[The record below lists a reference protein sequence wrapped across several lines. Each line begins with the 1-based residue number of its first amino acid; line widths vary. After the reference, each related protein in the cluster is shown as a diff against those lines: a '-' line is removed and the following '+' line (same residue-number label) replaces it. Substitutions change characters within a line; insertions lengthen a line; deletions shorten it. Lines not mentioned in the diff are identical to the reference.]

1 MGIILTIIG
10 IIVIGTLAF
19 ILIGI
24 LGWGINILG
33 YIGGF
38 LGAGVAGCVGCL
50 IKVLFVIFAFYL
62 AMAILS

>member
-10 IIVIGTLAF
+10 FIVIGIVLF
-19 ILIGI
+19 VLIGI

-50 IKVLFVIFAFYL
+50 VKILFAIFAFYL
-62 AMAILS
+62 AMAILQ